1 MHLQNDR
8 QILCFYF
15 CVRFFWRLHPQQ
27 VDAELFLTKSFW
39 PELPNRIDAAYE
51 HPSHDLI
58 FIFRGKSSTGEA
70 SHISRVGNDELH
82 ATRPSKMMVTE
93 NIPKLRTKYNKI

>member
-1 MHLQNDR
+1 MASRIEILHLRSDR
-8 QILCFYF
+8 KLDFYF

-51 HPSHDLI
+51 HTSHDLI
-58 FIFRGKSSTGEA
+58 FIFRGKPSADKA
-70 SHISRVGNDELH
+70 SYTCRAGRDELG
-82 ATRPSKMMVTE
+82 ATET
-93 NIPKLRTKYNKI
+93 